1 MHSSMLPSRLWY
13 AGPVGVWGWFLFM
26 MTSHSSAHD
35 VAAWWTAINRVLG
48 LLQRRFCGVRGIM
61 RQFNTLDELV
71 CENIVL

>member
-1 MHSSMLPSRLWY
+1 
-13 AGPVGVWGWFLFM
+13 M